1 MSKRFLSILLL
12 ALTILLAGCAGRGKV
27 DEISTA
33 SGEGEIIPSLV
44 GEDWQ
49 DNSLDPYSAD
59 FIRPLKYAEPEGAL
73 HGGAEQF
80 FLGKDRAFAFKKHLF
95 EETGNSWDELKAL
108 TEKGSEQSF
117 RLNFWAD
124 RTNQAWVVGS
134 FFGNNH
140 CMMMDVEAD
149 EEENIRYRF
158 FETDENLHVLR
169 QFYVEGFAQKEYEF
183 PSQILVDVDGNV
195 HVTTY
200 RNSDDTKRYYVIT
213 SNETTA
219 TELYQK
225 KTNER
230 EIKLFYLYDG
240 RVGLYVDKQLLS
252 VDAKARRTQVITELK
267 QEYKACVLWD
277 ERTLLYADDEGLH
290 RSNLSEGEAE
300 MIYLWKNHGI
310 RCSKVLDLRLSENR
324 EIALLYMAGGGVEYV
339 KLRPTTEEVQVI
351 KIEFATSAS
360 SSQKYQAAAMAFNK
374 AYPAWHVDVK
384 EYKRN
389 DTALLTK
396 LIAGDGPQLV
406 DSFLVE
412 FGEHKT
418 LWEPM
423 EEFYNQV
430 DFEFIPE
437 ALEFGRIDGTL
448 YGVVTDFCINTMV
461 TMVDTPEQWDYETFL
476 DCLTKDK
483 YAKKSIYNPI
493 NGSDGFPFASL
504 FFHGLDET
512 FLYDADNCITQFD
525 GKDFSKILRLA
536 KNYDIKENQSD
547 LDLFLKG
554 ESLCAVVE
562 IRCPEDLATLRI
574 VGQDQL
580 RYVGFPSQTG
590 SVHYLVGSDPLC
602 IRANAAEEEKQAA
615 RAFLRY
621 LLSDETI
628 NLVDAMNIQ
637 WSVRK
642 DLLKKRLELMDESSD
657 SSLVGFPQ
665 VSFKDNLDPKKDLET
680 LEELLRN
687 AKPKRYAP
695 KELRII
701 LMEEVSDYLEGNIS
715 EADLNKHLKDRVE
728 LYLKEQK

>member
-134 FFGNNH
+134 FFNNNH

-158 FETDENLHVLR
+158 FETDENMQVLR

-183 PSQILVDVDGNV
+183 PSRILVDADGNV
-195 HVTTY
+195 HVTTS
-200 RNSDDTKRYYVIT
+200 RNSDDTQRYYVISSDGT
-213 SNETTA
+213 VA
-219 TELYQK
+219 TMLYQK
-225 KTNER
+225 QTAER

-240 RVGLYVDKQLLS
+240 RVGLYADKQLLVADVKS
-252 VDAKARRTQVITELK
+252 KRTQVIAEFK

-277 ERTLLYADDEGLH
+277 ASTLLYADDEGLH
-290 RSNLSEGEAE
+290 RSNLSEGDAE
-300 MIYLWKNHGI
+300 TIYLWKNHGI
-310 RCSKVLDLRLSENR
+310 TCSKVVDLRLSDHH
-324 EIALLYMAGGGVEYV
+324 EISLLYTTHGDVEYV
-339 KLRPTTEEVQVI
+339 KLKPTTEEVQVI
-351 KIEFATSAS
+351 KIEFATSAL

-374 AYPAWHVDVK
+374 EYPAWHVDVK
-384 EYKRN
+384 EYQRN

-396 LIAGDGPQLV
+396 LMAGDGPQLI

-412 FGEHKT
+412 FSEHKT

-423 EEFYNQV
+423 EAFYKQI
-430 DFEFIPE
+430 DFECIPE
-437 ALEFGRIDGTL
+437 ALEFGKIDGTL
-448 YGVVTDFCINTMV
+448 YGVVTDFYVNTMV
-461 TMVDTPEQWDYETFL
+461 TMAQTPDQWDYETFL
-476 DCLTKDK
+476 DCLTEDK
-483 YAKKSIYNPI
+483 YAKKSVYNPN
-493 NGSDGFPFASL
+493 NGSDGFPFAAL
-504 FFHGLDET
+504 FFHGLDQT
-512 FLYDADNCITQFD
+512 FLYDAEDCVTQFD
-525 GKDFSKILRLA
+525 GKAFAKILRLA
-536 KNYDIKENQSD
+536 KSYDVKENQAGLED
-547 LDLFLKG
+547 FLKG

-562 IRCPEDLATLRI
+562 IRRPEDLATLRI

-580 RYVGFPSQTG
+580 RYIGFPSQTG
-590 SVHYLVGSDPLC
+590 YVHYLVGSDPLC
-602 IRANAAEEEKQAA
+602 IRANATEEEKQAA

-621 LLSDETI
+621 LLADVMT
-628 NLVDAMNIQ
+628 DQ
-637 WSVRK
+637 WSVRR
-642 DLLKKRLELMDESSD
+642 DILKKQMERMDESSE
-657 SSLVGFPQ
+657 SNLVGFPQ
-665 VSFKDNLDPKKDLET
+665 VSFQDHLDLEKDMET
-680 LEELLRN
+680 LDELLKN
-687 AKPKRYAP
+687 AKPKSYAP
-695 KELRII
+695 KELRVI
-701 LMEEVSDYLEGNIS
+701 LMEEVSDYLDGKVS
-715 EADLNKHLKDRVE
+715 EKELKNHLKNRVE